1 MFKNLGSLNVI
12 EQFQTNIKMI
22 GALSFVPIEDTS
34 QTFGTLA
41 VYYGEEEQAVLDYFK
56 STYIESYDE
65 EGDYSQCSHTNSG
78 I

>member
-1 MFKNLGSLNVI
+1 
-12 EQFQTNIKMI
+12 MI
-22 GALSFVPIEDTS
+22 GALSFVPVEDII
-34 QTFGTLA
+34 QAFETLA